1 MNCNDFKEK
10 VVDLFDKDIDMQAQA
25 QLREHMANCHDCKAY
40 YDELRKTFNILQPLD
55 TVNIRKTKITHRL
68 WRYAAA
74 VAIFLFGFVIGWNH
88 LFSTPAVADDAK
100 LTFLQQSIQSVQNVG
115 SFQMEVYART
125 TQQENFATFDPAMP
139 FVKID
144 IKLLRQNDFLFYRV
158 EKANGRTVVSDGR
171 NQYMWIPN
179 VLYLKGS
186 QESDFLEHFANLI
199 FPERL
204 LTIQKSAIKLSNEN
218 KMTQVE
224 SDSTIVLTVD
234 GVEKNSDLRQLFETG
249 KMDDCRLIVENTFTK
264 NDGLLRFVKLWVI
277 KDGKKI
283 LLLHI
288 DNIRYNVMLN
298 KGEIT
303 RLPTAEWTDI
313 TEQRATS
320 SNRLKQLQN
329 ETPQQAAKRILNAII
344 ADKDSQAAEAL
355 IYYKSIL
362 PQLIHKLKGCKVSA
376 FETRKDSSYVGVYV
390 FYTLTTPEGNREKR
404 HIAIRK
410 FCLDPHTLSFSSVPR
425 WL

>member
-40 YDELRKTFNILQPLD
+40 YDDLRKTFNILQPLD
-55 TVNIRKTKITHRL
+55 TANIRKTKITHRL

-158 EKANGRTVVSDGR
+158 EKTNGRTVVSDGR

-404 HIAIRK
+404 HIAIRNDNEQHIWIVDGG
-410 FCLDPHTLSFSSVPR
+410 L
-425 WL
+425 

>member
-25 QLREHMANCHDCKAY
+25 QLSEHMANCHDCKAY
-40 YDELRKTFNILQPLD
+40 YNELRKTFNILQPLD
-55 TVNIRKTKITHRL
+55 TANIRTTKITHRL

-88 LFSTPAVADDAK
+88 LFSTPAAADDAK

-158 EKANGRTVVSDGR
+158 EKANGRTVVSDDR

-404 HIAIRK
+404 HIAIRNDNEQHIWIVDGG
-410 FCLDPHTLSFSSVPR
+410 L
-425 WL
+425 

>member
-10 VVDLFDKDIDMQAQA
+10 VVDLFDKDINMQAQA

-40 YDELRKTFNILQPLD
+40 YDDLRKTFNILRPLD
-55 TVNIRKTKITHRL
+55 TANIRKTKITHRL

-404 HIAIRK
+404 HIAIRNDNEQHIWIVDGG
-410 FCLDPHTLSFSSVPR
+410 L
-425 WL
+425 

>member
-40 YDELRKTFNILQPLD
+40 YDDLRKTFNILQPLE
-55 TVNIRKTKITHRL
+55 TSNIRKTKITHRL

-74 VAIFLFGFVIGWNH
+74 VAIFLLGFVIGWNH

-404 HIAIRK
+404 HIAIRNDNEQHIWIVDGG
-410 FCLDPHTLSFSSVPR
+410 L
-425 WL
+425 

>member
-40 YDELRKTFNILQPLD
+40 YDELCETFNILQPLD
-55 TVNIRKTKITHRL
+55 TANIRKTKITHRL

-115 SFQMEVYART
+115 NFQMEVYART

-329 ETPQQAAKRILNAII
+329 ETPQQAAKRILNAVI

-362 PQLIHKLKGCKVSA
+362 PQLIHKLKDCKVSA

-404 HIAIRK
+404 HIAIRNDNEQHIWIVDGG
-410 FCLDPHTLSFSSVPR
+410 L
-425 WL
+425 

>member
-25 QLREHMANCHDCKAY
+25 QLREHMANCHDCKVY
-40 YDELRKTFNILQPLD
+40 YDDLRKTFNILQPLD
-55 TVNIRKTKITHRL
+55 TANIRKTKITHRL

-125 TQQENFATFDPAMP
+125 TQQENFATFDPTMP

-277 KDGKKI
+277 KDGKKN

-288 DNIRYNVMLN
+288 DNICYNVMLN

-303 RLPTAEWTDI
+303 RLPTAKWTDI
-313 TEQRATS
+313 TEQRTTS

-355 IYYKSIL
+355 IYYKFIL

-376 FETRKDSSYVGVYV
+376 LETRKDSSYVGVYV

-404 HIAIRK
+404 HIAIRNDNEQHIWIVDGG
-410 FCLDPHTLSFSSVPR
+410 L
-425 WL
+425 

>member
-25 QLREHMANCHDCKAY
+25 QLREHMANCHDCKVY
-40 YDELRKTFNILQPLD
+40 YDDLRKTFNILQPLE
-55 TVNIRKTKITHRL
+55 TSNIRKTKITHRL

-74 VAIFLFGFVIGWNH
+74 VAIFLLGFVIGWNH

-264 NDGLLRFVKLWVI
+264 TDGLLRFVKLWVI
-277 KDGKKI
+277 KDGKKN

-303 RLPTAEWTDI
+303 RLPTAKWTDI
-313 TEQRATS
+313 TEQRTTS

-404 HIAIRK
+404 HIAIRNDNEQHIWIVDGG
-410 FCLDPHTLSFSSVPR
+410 L
-425 WL
+425 

>member
-55 TVNIRKTKITHRL
+55 TANIRKTKITHRL
-68 WRYAAA
+68 WRYAVA

-88 LFSTPAVADDAK
+88 LFSTPAVADNAK

-404 HIAIRK
+404 HIAIRNDNEQHIWIVDGG
-410 FCLDPHTLSFSSVPR
+410 L
-425 WL
+425 

>member
-10 VVDLFDKDIDMQAQA
+10 VVDLFDKDIDMQAQT

-55 TVNIRKTKITHRL
+55 TANIRKTKITHRL

-144 IKLLRQNDFLFYRV
+144 IKLLRQNNFLFYRV

-288 DNIRYNVMLN
+288 DNIRYNVMLT

-404 HIAIRK
+404 HIAIRNDNEQHIWIVDGG
-410 FCLDPHTLSFSSVPR
+410 L
-425 WL
+425 

>member
-55 TVNIRKTKITHRL
+55 TANIRKTKITHRL

-249 KMDDCRLIVENTFTK
+249 KMDDRRLIVENTFTK
-264 NDGLLRFVKLWVI
+264 TDGLLRFVKLWVI

-404 HIAIRK
+404 HIAIRNDNEQHIWIVDGG
-410 FCLDPHTLSFSSVPR
+410 L
-425 WL
+425 

>member
-10 VVDLFDKDIDMQAQA
+10 VVDLFDKDIDMQAQT

-55 TVNIRKTKITHRL
+55 TANIRKTKITHRL

-344 ADKDSQAAEAL
+344 ADKDSQAAEAI

-404 HIAIRK
+404 HIAIRNDNEQHIWIVDGG
-410 FCLDPHTLSFSSVPR
+410 L
-425 WL
+425 

>member
-25 QLREHMANCHDCKAY
+25 QLREHMANCHDCKVY
-40 YDELRKTFNILQPLD
+40 YDDLRKTFNILQPLD
-55 TVNIRKTKITHRL
+55 TANIRKTKITHRL

-125 TQQENFATFDPAMP
+125 TQQENFATFDPTMP

-277 KDGKKI
+277 KDGKKN

-313 TEQRATS
+313 TEQRTTS

-404 HIAIRK
+404 HIAIRNDNEQHIWIVDGG
-410 FCLDPHTLSFSSVPR
+410 L
-425 WL
+425 

>member
-10 VVDLFDKDIDMQAQA
+10 VVDLFDKDIDMQAQT

-55 TVNIRKTKITHRL
+55 TANIRKTKITHRL

-144 IKLLRQNDFLFYRV
+144 IKLLRQNNFLFYRV

-234 GVEKNSDLRQLFETG
+234 GVETNSDLRQLFETG

-362 PQLIHKLKGCKVSA
+362 PQIIHKLKGCKVSA

-404 HIAIRK
+404 HIAIRNDNEQHIWIVDGG
-410 FCLDPHTLSFSSVPR
+410 L
-425 WL
+425 

>member
-10 VVDLFDKDIDMQAQA
+10 VVDLFDKDIDMQAQT

-40 YDELRKTFNILQPLD
+40 YDELCKTFNILQPLD
-55 TVNIRKTKITHRL
+55 TANIRKTKITHRL

-344 ADKDSQAAEAL
+344 ANKDSQAAEAL

-404 HIAIRK
+404 HIAIRNDNEQHIWIVDGG
-410 FCLDPHTLSFSSVPR
+410 L
-425 WL
+425 

>member
-10 VVDLFDKDIDMQAQA
+10 VVDLFDKDIDMQAQT
-25 QLREHMANCHDCKAY
+25 QLCEHMANCHDCKAY

-55 TVNIRKTKITHRL
+55 TANIRKTKITHRL

-390 FYTLTTPEGNREKR
+390 FYTLTTSEGNREKR
-404 HIAIRK
+404 HIAIRNDNEQHIWIVDGG
-410 FCLDPHTLSFSSVPR
+410 L
-425 WL
+425 

>member
-25 QLREHMANCHDCKAY
+25 QLREHMANCHDCKVY
-40 YDELRKTFNILQPLD
+40 YDDLRKTFNILQPLD
-55 TVNIRKTKITHRL
+55 TANIRKTKITHRL

-74 VAIFLFGFVIGWNH
+74 VAIFLLGFVIGWNH

-264 NDGLLRFVKLWVI
+264 TDGLLRFVKLWVI

-313 TEQRATS
+313 TEQRTTS

-404 HIAIRK
+404 HIAIRNDNEQHIWIVDGG
-410 FCLDPHTLSFSSVPR
+410 L
-425 WL
+425 

>member
-55 TVNIRKTKITHRL
+55 TANIRKTKITHRL

-329 ETPQQAAKRILNAII
+329 ETPLQAAKRILNAII

-376 FETRKDSSYVGVYV
+376 FETQKDSSYVGVYV

-404 HIAIRK
+404 HIAIRNDNEQHIWIVDGG
-410 FCLDPHTLSFSSVPR
+410 L
-425 WL
+425 

>member
-55 TVNIRKTKITHRL
+55 SANIRKTKITHRL
-68 WRYAAA
+68 WRYAVA

-144 IKLLRQNDFLFYRV
+144 IKLLRQNNFLFYRV

-288 DNIRYNVMLN
+288 DNIRYNVMLK

-404 HIAIRK
+404 HIAIRNDNEQHMD
-410 FCLDPHTLSFSSVPR
+410 C
-425 WL
+425 

>member
-40 YDELRKTFNILQPLD
+40 YDDLRKTFNILQPLD
-55 TVNIRKTKITHRL
+55 TANIRKTKITHRL
-68 WRYAAA
+68 WRYAVA

-125 TQQENFATFDPAMP
+125 TQQENFATFDPTMP

-277 KDGKKI
+277 KDGKKN

-303 RLPTAEWTDI
+303 RLPTAKWTDI

-404 HIAIRK
+404 HIAIRNDNEQHIWIVDGG
-410 FCLDPHTLSFSSVPR
+410 L
-425 WL
+425 

>member
-40 YDELRKTFNILQPLD
+40 YDDLRKTFNILQPLD
-55 TVNIRKTKITHRL
+55 TANIRKTKITHRL

-100 LTFLQQSIQSVQNVG
+100 LTFFQQSIQSVQNVG

-404 HIAIRK
+404 HIAIRNDNEQHIWIVDGG
-410 FCLDPHTLSFSSVPR
+410 L
-425 WL
+425 

>member
-10 VVDLFDKDIDMQAQA
+10 VVDLFDKDIDMQAKA
-25 QLREHMANCHDCKAY
+25 QLREHMANCHDCKVY
-40 YDELRKTFNILQPLD
+40 YDDLRKTFNILQPLD
-55 TVNIRKTKITHRL
+55 TANIRKTKITHRL

-74 VAIFLFGFVIGWNH
+74 VAIFLLGFVIGWNH

-125 TQQENFATFDPAMP
+125 TQQENFATFDPTMP

-404 HIAIRK
+404 HIAIRNDNEQHIWIVDGG
-410 FCLDPHTLSFSSVPR
+410 L
-425 WL
+425 

>member
-55 TVNIRKTKITHRL
+55 TANIRKTKITHRL

-218 KMTQVE
+218 KMTQME

-277 KDGKKI
+277 KDDKKI

-404 HIAIRK
+404 HIAIRNDNEQHIWIVDGG
-410 FCLDPHTLSFSSVPR
+410 L
-425 WL
+425 

>member
-25 QLREHMANCHDCKAY
+25 QLSEHMANCHDCKAY

-55 TVNIRKTKITHRL
+55 TANIRTTKITHRL

-224 SDSTIVLTVD
+224 GDSTIVLTVD

-404 HIAIRK
+404 HIAIRNDNEQHIWIVDGG
-410 FCLDPHTLSFSSVPR
+410 L
-425 WL
+425 

>member
-10 VVDLFDKDIDMQAQA
+10 VVDLFDKDIDMQAQT

-55 TVNIRKTKITHRL
+55 TANIRKTKITHRL

-158 EKANGRTVVSDGR
+158 EKANGRTVVSNGR

-320 SNRLKQLQN
+320 SNRLTQLQN
-329 ETPQQAAKRILNAII
+329 EPPQQAAKRILNAII

-404 HIAIRK
+404 HIAIRNDNEQHIWIVDGG
-410 FCLDPHTLSFSSVPR
+410 L
-425 WL
+425 

>member
-55 TVNIRKTKITHRL
+55 TANIRKTKITHRL

-313 TEQRATS
+313 REQRATS

-344 ADKDSQAAEAL
+344 ADKDSQAVEAL

-404 HIAIRK
+404 HIAIRNDNEQHIWIVDGG
-410 FCLDPHTLSFSSVPR
+410 L
-425 WL
+425 

>member
-25 QLREHMANCHDCKAY
+25 QLSEHMANCHDCKAY
-40 YDELRKTFNILQPLD
+40 YNELRKTFNILQPLD
-55 TVNIRKTKITHRL
+55 TANIRTTKITHRL

-88 LFSTPAVADDAK
+88 LFSTPAAADDAK

-125 TQQENFATFDPAMP
+125 TQQENFATFAPAMP

-199 FPERL
+199 FPKRL

-362 PQLIHKLKGCKVSA
+362 PQIIHKLKGCKVSA

-404 HIAIRK
+404 HIAIRNDNEQHIWIVDGG
-410 FCLDPHTLSFSSVPR
+410 L
-425 WL
+425 

>member
-25 QLREHMANCHDCKAY
+25 QLSEHMANCHDCKAY
-40 YDELRKTFNILQPLD
+40 YNELRKTFNILQPLD
-55 TVNIRKTKITHRL
+55 TANIRTTKITHRL

-88 LFSTPAVADDAK
+88 LFSTPAAADDAK

-158 EKANGRTVVSDGR
+158 EKANGRTVVSDDR

-313 TEQRATS
+313 TELRATS

-404 HIAIRK
+404 HIAIRNDNEQHIWIVDGG
-410 FCLDPHTLSFSSVPR
+410 L
-425 WL
+425 

>member
-25 QLREHMANCHDCKAY
+25 QLREHMANCHDCKVY
-40 YDELRKTFNILQPLD
+40 YDDLRKTFNILQPLE
-55 TVNIRKTKITHRL
+55 TSNIRKTKITHRL

-234 GVEKNSDLRQLFETG
+234 GVEKNSNLRQLFETG

-404 HIAIRK
+404 HIAIRNDNEQHIWIVDGG
-410 FCLDPHTLSFSSVPR
+410 L
-425 WL
+425 

>member
-25 QLREHMANCHDCKAY
+25 QLREHMANCHDCKVY
-40 YDELRKTFNILQPLD
+40 YDDLRKTFNILQPLD
-55 TVNIRKTKITHRL
+55 TANIRKTKITHRL

-277 KDGKKI
+277 KDGKKN

-303 RLPTAEWTDI
+303 RLPTAKWTDI

-404 HIAIRK
+404 HIAIRNDNEQHIWIVDGG
-410 FCLDPHTLSFSSVPR
+410 L
-425 WL
+425 

>member
-55 TVNIRKTKITHRL
+55 TANIRKTKITHRL

-144 IKLLRQNDFLFYRV
+144 IKLLRQNNFLFYRV

-404 HIAIRK
+404 HIAIRNDNEQHIWIVDGG
-410 FCLDPHTLSFSSVPR
+410 L
-425 WL
+425 

>member
-25 QLREHMANCHDCKAY
+25 QLREHMANCHDCKVY
-40 YDELRKTFNILQPLD
+40 YDDLRKTFNILQPLD
-55 TVNIRKTKITHRL
+55 TANIRKTKITHRL

-320 SNRLKQLQN
+320 SNRLKQFQN

-404 HIAIRK
+404 HIAIRNDNEQHIWIVDGG
-410 FCLDPHTLSFSSVPR
+410 L
-425 WL
+425 

>member
-10 VVDLFDKDIDMQAQA
+10 VVDLFDKDIDMQAQT

-55 TVNIRKTKITHRL
+55 TANIRKTKITHRL

-404 HIAIRK
+404 HIAIRNDNEQHIWIVDGG
-410 FCLDPHTLSFSSVPR
+410 L
-425 WL
+425 

>member
-55 TVNIRKTKITHRL
+55 TANIRKTKITHRL

-158 EKANGRTVVSDGR
+158 EKANGRTVVSDDR

-362 PQLIHKLKGCKVSA
+362 PQIIHKLKGCKVSA

-404 HIAIRK
+404 HIAIRNDNEQHIWIVDGG
-410 FCLDPHTLSFSSVPR
+410 L
-425 WL
+425 

>member
-40 YDELRKTFNILQPLD
+40 YDELRETFNFLQPLD
-55 TVNIRKTKITHRL
+55 SANIRKTKKTHCL

-125 TQQENFATFDPAMP
+125 TQQENFATFDPTMP
-139 FVKID
+139 FVKTD

-186 QESDFLEHFANLI
+186 QESNFLEHFANLI

-218 KMTQVE
+218 KVTQME
-224 SDSTIVLTVD
+224 SDSTIVLIVD

-277 KDGKKI
+277 KDDKKI

-320 SNRLKQLQN
+320 SNRLKLLQN

-404 HIAIRK
+404 HIAIRNDNEQHIWIVDGG
-410 FCLDPHTLSFSSVPR
+410 L
-425 WL
+425 

>member
-40 YDELRKTFNILQPLD
+40 YDDLRKTFNILQPLD
-55 TVNIRKTKITHRL
+55 TANIRKTKITHRL

-303 RLPTAEWTDI
+303 RLPTAKWTDI
-313 TEQRATS
+313 TEQRTTS

-329 ETPQQAAKRILNAII
+329 EPPQQAAKRILNAII

-404 HIAIRK
+404 HIAIRNDNEQHIWIVDGG
-410 FCLDPHTLSFSSVPR
+410 L
-425 WL
+425 

>member
-55 TVNIRKTKITHRL
+55 TANIRKTKITHRL
-68 WRYAAA
+68 WRYAVA

-171 NQYMWIPN
+171 NQYMWIPK

-404 HIAIRK
+404 HIAIRNDNEQHIWIVDGG
-410 FCLDPHTLSFSSVPR
+410 L
-425 WL
+425 

>member
-55 TVNIRKTKITHRL
+55 TANIRKTKITHRL

-404 HIAIRK
+404 HIAIRNDNEQHIWIVDGG
-410 FCLDPHTLSFSSVPR
+410 L
-425 WL
+425 

>member
-40 YDELRKTFNILQPLD
+40 YDDLRKTFNILQPLD
-55 TVNIRKTKITHRL
+55 TANIRKTKITHRL
-68 WRYAAA
+68 WRYAVA

-139 FVKID
+139 FVKIN

-224 SDSTIVLTVD
+224 SDSAIVLTVD

-329 ETPQQAAKRILNAII
+329 ETPQQAAKRILNAVI

-362 PQLIHKLKGCKVSA
+362 PQLIHKLKDCKVSA

-404 HIAIRK
+404 HIAIRNDNEQHIWIVDGG
-410 FCLDPHTLSFSSVPR
+410 L
-425 WL
+425 

>member
-25 QLREHMANCHDCKAY
+25 QLREHMANCHDCKVY
-40 YDELRKTFNILQPLD
+40 YDDLRKTFNILQPLD
-55 TVNIRKTKITHRL
+55 TANIRKTKITHRL

-74 VAIFLFGFVIGWNH
+74 VPIFLLGFVIGWNH

-234 GVEKNSDLRQLFETG
+234 GVKKNSDLRQLFETG

-404 HIAIRK
+404 HIAIRNDNEQHIWIVDGG
-410 FCLDPHTLSFSSVPR
+410 L
-425 WL
+425 

>member
-10 VVDLFDKDIDMQAQA
+10 VVDLFDKDLDMQAQA

-40 YDELRKTFNILQPLD
+40 YDDLRKTFNILQPLD
-55 TVNIRKTKITHRL
+55 TANIRKTKITHRL

-100 LTFLQQSIQSVQNVG
+100 LTFLHQSIQSVQNVG

-264 NDGLLRFVKLWVI
+264 TDGLLRFVKLWVI
-277 KDGKKI
+277 KDGKKN

-313 TEQRATS
+313 TEQRTTS

-404 HIAIRK
+404 HIAIRNDNEQHIWIVDGG
-410 FCLDPHTLSFSSVPR
+410 L
-425 WL
+425 